1 MSDTQD
7 GGSGVVPSIAT
18 CRPNTAPG
26 LRQGETMRSSMPE
39 TRVLSLDIEPTRPR
53 TRPQDGFQKEKFIDG
68 TIRYGCSATIDE
80 PRDLSAA
87 LTNINWKVAMD
98 DEFNALIKKQYLT
111 SCTAK
116 QSKECDRLQM
126 GLQGKKES

>member
-1 MSDTQD
+1 
-7 GGSGVVPSIAT
+7 VPSSNVDSKGNNAVD
-18 CRPNTAPG
+18 
-26 LRQGETMRSSMPE
+26 Q
-39 TRVLSLDIEPTRPR
+39 SL
-53 TRPQDGFQKEKFIDG
+53 QMFQKEKFIDG

-87 LTNINWKVAMD
+87 LKNINWKVAMD
-98 DEFNALIKKQYLT
+98 DEFNALIKKQYLK

-126 GLQGKKES
+126 SLQGKKES